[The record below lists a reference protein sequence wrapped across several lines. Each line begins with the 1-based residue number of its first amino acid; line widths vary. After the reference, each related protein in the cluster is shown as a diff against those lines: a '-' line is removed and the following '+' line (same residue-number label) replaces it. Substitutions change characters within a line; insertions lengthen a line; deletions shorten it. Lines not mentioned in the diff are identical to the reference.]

1 MPNAIPGTVA
11 EGEEIADLEKI
22 FWIVN
27 VSKYPELR
35 KIEGCSALTD
45 LNATITDCKEIMKMA
60 KGFGVK
66 DEYIFRD

>member
-35 KIEGCSALTD
+35 KIEGCGALTD
-45 LNATITDCKEIMKMA
+45 LNATITDC
-60 KGFGVK
+60 
-66 DEYIFRD
+66 

>member
-11 EGEEIADLEKI
+11 EGEEITDLEKI

-35 KIEGCSALTD
+35 KIEGCNALTD
-45 LNATITDCKEIMKMA
+45 LNATITDC
-60 KGFGVK
+60 
-66 DEYIFRD
+66 